1 MYATIKSL
9 EQKFPGEGESRFAQ
23 IAELGLYGRVGG
35 GEGDL
40 DPGATLDLVGCLDAD
55 NKTVSNAAKEKIK
68 QLAGITAETKKDS
81 K

>member
-1 MYATIKSL
+1 MNATIDGL
-9 EQKFPGEGESRFAQ
+9 EKRFPGEGRVRFAK
-23 IAELGLYGRVGG
+23 IAELGGYGSVGG